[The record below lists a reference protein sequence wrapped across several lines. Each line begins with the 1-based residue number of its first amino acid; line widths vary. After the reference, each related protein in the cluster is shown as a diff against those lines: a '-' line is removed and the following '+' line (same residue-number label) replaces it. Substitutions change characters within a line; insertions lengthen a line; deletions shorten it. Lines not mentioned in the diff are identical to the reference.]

1 MSAVDFPNLYMLACF
16 LGRTITQQV
25 HQPKDIRSHSYR
37 PITFTKQV
45 SRRTDGRTHTDS
57 SPLGNESA

>member
-1 MSAVDFPNLYMLACF
+1 MPIAIRQEINLRAA
-16 LGRTITQQV
+16 GRTITQQV
-25 HQPKDIRSHSYR
+25 HQPKDIRPHSYM
-37 PITFTKQV
+37 PITFTQQV